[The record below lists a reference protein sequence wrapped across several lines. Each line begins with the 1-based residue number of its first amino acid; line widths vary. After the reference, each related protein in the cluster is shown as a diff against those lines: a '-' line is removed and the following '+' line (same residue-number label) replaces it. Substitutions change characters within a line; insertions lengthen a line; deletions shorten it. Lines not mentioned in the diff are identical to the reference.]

1 MTLLAQIKEMI
12 GEQVEYRELLYQM
25 TLRDLLLRYKQTA
38 MGFGWAVFMPLV
50 NTAVFSVIFTRV
62 TTIETP
68 VPYPLFA
75 FCGFLFWNFF
85 ASSLRFSVLSLTGN
99 SNLVTKVYFPREIFP
114 FSAVLVCLVDLAVGT
129 TVLIGLMLYYG
140 VAVTSALF
148 FLPVILAVLLAFTLG
163 LALLLAMSNL
173 FYRDIKYL
181 FEVAITVWMFT
192 TSVVYPVESVGGRL
206 GQLLAMNPM
215 TQLIEACR
223 AVLLYGHLPPA
234 GPFAATAL
242 LSVLVLFTGWQ
253 VFHRAEFTF
262 AENI

>member
-1 MTLLAQIKEMI
+1 MAA
-12 GEQVEYRELLYQM
+12 EQVEFRELLYQM
-25 TLRDLLLRYKQTA
+25 TLRDLILRYKQTV

-62 TTIETP
+62 ARIEAP

-85 ASSLRFSVLSLTGN
+85 ASSLRFSVSSLTGN
-99 SNLVTKVYFPREIFP
+99 SNLVTKIYFPREIFP
-114 FSAVLVCLVDLAVGT
+114 FSAVLVCLVDLAVGS

-140 VAVTSALF
+140 VAVTPALL
-148 FLPVILAVLLAFTLG
+148 FLPVVLAVLLAFTTG

-173 FYRDIKYL
+173 YYRDVKYL
-181 FEVAITVWMFT
+181 FEVVITFWMFA
-192 TSVVYPVESVGGRL
+192 TSVVYPVEGVGGRL
-206 GQLLAMNPM
+206 GQLLAANPM

-223 AVLLYGHLPPA
+223 AVLLYGRLPAA
-234 GPFAATAL
+234 GPFTATAV
-242 LSVLVLFTGWQ
+242 LSILVLFAGWQ